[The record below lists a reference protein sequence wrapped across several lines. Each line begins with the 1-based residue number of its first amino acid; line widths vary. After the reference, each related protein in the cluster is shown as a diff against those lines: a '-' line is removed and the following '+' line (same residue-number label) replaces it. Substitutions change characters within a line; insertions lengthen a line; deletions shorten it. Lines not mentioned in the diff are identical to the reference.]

1 MSGEGWVGCLA
12 MAAAL
17 ALMAVG
23 VGGLGRGAAKRSEA
37 RRQAASAL
45 QNEIAGLN
53 SRALGLLDEIGMTA
67 SAAERTRLWREL
79 RALDYEMASASV
91 ALHVEHGQEL
101 DPWNQQANL
110 HGAMA
115 EQQHA
120 WEQMQEP
127 RGKDLR
133 RREGMI

>member
-1 MSGEGWVGCLA
+1 MSGEGWMGCLA
-12 MAAAL
+12 MVVAL
-17 ALMAVG
+17 ALIAVG

-37 RRQAASAL
+37 RRKAAQAARNRVA
-45 QNEIAGLN
+45 ALN
-53 SRALGLLDEIGMTA
+53 SRVLGLLDEIGIAA
-67 SAAERTRLWREL
+67 SAEERARLWHEV

>member
-1 MSGEGWVGCLA
+1 MVV
-12 MAAAL
+12 AL
-17 ALMAVG
+17 ALIAVG

-37 RRQAASAL
+37 RRKAAQAARNRVA
-45 QNEIAGLN
+45 ALN
-53 SRALGLLDEIGMTA
+53 SRVLGLLDEIGIAA
-67 SAAERTRLWREL
+67 SAEERARLWHEV

-91 ALHVEHGQEL
+91 ALHVEHGREL

>member
-1 MSGEGWVGCLA
+1 MGCLV
-12 MAAAL
+12 MVVAL
-17 ALMAVG
+17 ALIAVG

-37 RRQAASAL
+37 RRKAAQAARNRVA
-45 QNEIAGLN
+45 ALN
-53 SRALGLLDEIGMTA
+53 SRVLGLLDEIGMAA
-67 SAAERTRLWREL
+67 SAEERARLWHEV

-91 ALHVEHGQEL
+91 ALHVEHSQEL

-110 HGAMA
+110 HGAMT

>member
-1 MSGEGWVGCLA
+1 MGCLV
-12 MAAAL
+12 MVVAL
-17 ALMAVG
+17 ALIAVG

-37 RRQAASAL
+37 RRNAAQAARNRVA
-45 QNEIAGLN
+45 ALN
-53 SRALGLLDEIGMTA
+53 SRVLGLLDEIRMAA
-67 SAAERTRLWREL
+67 SAEERARLWHEVRE
-79 RALDYEMASASV
+79 LDYEMASASV

-101 DPWNQQANL
+101 DPWNQRANL

-120 WEQMQEP
+120 WEQMQDP

>member
-1 MSGEGWVGCLA
+1 MGCLV
-12 MAAAL
+12 MVVAL
-17 ALMAVG
+17 ALIAVG
-23 VGGLGRGAAKRSEA
+23 VGGLGARRARA
-37 RRQAASAL
+37 RRQAAQDARNRIAAL
-45 QNEIAGLN
+45 NG
-53 SRALGLLDEIGMTA
+53 RAIGLLDQIGMAT
-67 SAAERTRLWREL
+67 SEMERTLLWREV

-91 ALHVEHGQEL
+91 ALHAEHGQEL

>member
-1 MSGEGWVGCLA
+1 MGCLV
-12 MAAAL
+12 MVVAL
-17 ALMAVG
+17 ALIAVG

-37 RRQAASAL
+37 RRKAAQAARNRVA
-45 QNEIAGLN
+45 ALN
-53 SRALGLLDEIGMTA
+53 SRVLELLDEIGMAA
-67 SAAERTRLWREL
+67 SAEERTRLWHEV

-91 ALHVEHGQEL
+91 ALHAEYGQEL